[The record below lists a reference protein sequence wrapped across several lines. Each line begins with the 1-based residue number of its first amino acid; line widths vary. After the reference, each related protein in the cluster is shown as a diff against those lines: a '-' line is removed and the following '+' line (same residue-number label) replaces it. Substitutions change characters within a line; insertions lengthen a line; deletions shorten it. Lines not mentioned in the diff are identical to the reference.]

1 MGTIA
6 RLLLPK
12 VLAEVIKLIKPLQ
25 KYVNEE
31 NDLDI
36 EVARLKSRMDT
47 LQELILETQSDVVVL
62 QKTKT
67 DKRKRKR

>member
-6 RLLLPK
+6 RLILPA
-12 VLAEVIKLIKPLQ
+12 VLKEVVKLIKPLQ

-31 NDLDI
+31 NELDVEI
-36 EVARLKSRMDT
+36 LKLKSRMNT

>member
-1 MGTIA
+1 
-6 RLLLPK
+6 
-12 VLAEVIKLIKPLQ
+12 VLKEVVKLIKPLQ

-31 NDLDI
+31 NELDVEI
-36 EVARLKSRMDT
+36 LKLKSRMNT